1 MATASWQMNRNW
13 RFHTGRLLLAGTG
26 ILTAGWALGHPGKAT
41 LAALAAYAIWHLV
54 NICRLYFWI
63 QKPGSEMPAS
73 LGLWA
78 DIFTRIGSMDQRNR
92 KQKARYQSM
101 IDDFQNV
108 TDAFPDATLIIDEN
122 ANLTWFNNAASILLG
137 LRDEED
143 IGRPLGNLVRSTD
156 FSNWLANPDE
166 MNNRLEMP
174 APEKENSWL
183 DITTVPIRENQR
195 LIIFRDVSEVHNVEQ
210 IRKDFVTNI
219 SHELRTPLTVMRGYL
234 ELMQDRPRDE
244 LTDAIDRMHTQAIQ
258 MQSMIDDLLDLSR
271 LQAVE
276 THDEEEYVD
285 IAAMLLQL
293 KEQAE
298 EISRGNHVLLF
309 DVDSGLALHGIKADL
324 ESAFRN
330 LIVNALKY
338 TPDGGRVSISW
349 HDSDEG
355 ATLRVTDTG
364 IGIPKRE
371 IPRLTERFYRVGSD
385 RSQSGGT
392 GLGLAIVKHVLN
404 GHQARLVIDSE
415 YGVGSQFTC
424 IFPPQ
429 RHRTVTNCQ

>member
-1 MATASWQMNRNW
+1 MAIACWQMIRSW
-13 RFHTGRLLLAGTG
+13 KFHTGRLLLAGAG
-26 ILTAGWALGHPGKAT
+26 ILIAGWALGHPGKAI
-41 LAALAAYAIWHLV
+41 LAALVAYAIWHFV
-54 NICRLYFWI
+54 NICRLYFWL
-63 QKPGSEMPAS
+63 QNPDREMPGS

-78 DIFTRIGSMDQRNR
+78 DIFCHIGSMEQRNR

-101 IDDFQNV
+101 IDDFQIV
-108 TDAFPDATLIIDEN
+108 TEAFPDATLIIDQN
-122 ANLTWFNNAASILLG
+122 ANLSWFNNAASTLLG
-137 LRDEED
+137 LSEPED
-143 IGRPLGNLVRSTD
+143 IGRPLTNLVRNSN
-156 FSNWLANPDE
+156 FSSWLTNHEKADSR
-166 MNNRLEMP
+166 MEMP
-174 APEKENSWL
+174 APGKDNCWL
-183 DITTVPIRENQR
+183 DIAAVSIRGDRR
-195 LIIFRDVSEVHNVEQ
+195 LIIFRDVSEVHNVDQ

-234 ELMQDRPRDE
+234 ELMQDRPSDE
-244 LTDAIDRMHTQAIQ
+244 LTDALNRMHTQAIQ
-258 MQSMIDDLLDLSR
+258 MQTMLDDLLDLSR

-276 THDEEEYVD
+276 AHGEEEYVD
-285 IAAMLLQL
+285 MAAILLQL

-309 DVDSGLALHGIKADL
+309 DVDSGLALHGIKSDL

-338 TPDGGRVSISW
+338 TPDGGSVSISW
-349 HDSDEG
+349 HDSNEG
-355 ATLRVTDTG
+355 ATLTVADTG

-385 RSQSGGT
+385 RGRESGGT

-424 IFPPQ
+424 VFPPE
-429 RHRTVTNCQ
+429 RKRV

>member
-1 MATASWQMNRNW
+1 MNRSW
-13 RFHTGRLLLAGTG
+13 KFHTGSLLLLGA
-26 ILTAGWALGHPGKAT
+26 LVLAAGWAFGHPGQVI
-41 LAALAAYAIWHLV
+41 LAALGAYAIWHFV
-54 NICRLYFWI
+54 NISRLYFWM
-63 QKPGSEMPAS
+63 QNPDREMPAS

-78 DIFTRIGSMDQRNR
+78 DIFDRIRSMEKRNR
-92 KQKARYQSM
+92 KQKEQYQSM

-122 ANLTWFNNAASILLG
+122 ARLTWFNKAASALLG
-137 LRDEED
+137 LTEPGD
-143 IGRPLGNLVRSTD
+143 IGRPLGNLVRSSVLSD
-156 FSNWLANPDE
+156 WLTVQEKANS
-166 MNNRLEMP
+166 RLELP
-174 APEKENSWL
+174 APGKDNSWL
-183 DITTVPIRENQR
+183 DIAAVSIRGNQR

-234 ELMQDRPRDE
+234 ELMQDRPADE
-244 LTDAIDRMHTQAIQ
+244 LTDAINRMHTQAIQ

-276 THDEEEYVD
+276 TPGEEEYVD
-285 IAAMLLQL
+285 IATMLLQL

-298 EISRGNHVLLF
+298 EISRGSHILAF
-309 DVDSGLALHGIKADL
+309 DVDNDLALYGVKSDL

-349 HDSDEG
+349 HDSEEG
-355 ATLRVTDTG
+355 ATLTVTDTG

-385 RSQSGGT
+385 RGRESGGT

-415 YGVGSQFTC
+415 FGVGSQFTC

-429 RHRTVTNCQ
+429 RSRA